1 MQKKVVKEKT
11 MKEVLIEQSN
21 YSNPAKLMNY
31 FKAKKSRE
39 NGTFR
44 NVNEYVT
51 HVDAFAKTSNR
62 VTNEEEIREKKL
74 ACAKLIAQ

>member
-1 MQKKVVKEKT
+1 

-39 NGTFR
+39 NGKFR
-44 NVNEYVT
+44 SVNEYVT
-51 HVDAFAKTSNR
+51 HVDAYAKTSNR
-62 VTNEEEIREKKL
+62 VTNEEISEKKH
-74 ACAKLIAQ
+74 AYAKLIA

>member
-1 MQKKVVKEKT
+1 

-31 FKAKKSRE
+31 FKAKKQRE

-44 NVNEYVT
+44 NLNEYVT
-51 HVDAFAKTSNR
+51 HVDAYAKTSNR
-62 VTNEEEIREKKL
+62 LASEEISEKK
-74 ACAKLIAQ
+74 